1 MDVAELVSV
10 RLQELGYVQQDL
22 ADAAR
27 VTPSFI
33 SQLLKRKKQPPSPDR
48 TDLYTRMEK
57 FLKLAPGD
65 LSKLAELQRT
75 QNLKRKFDYPPRP
88 LFDEVREIV
97 LSKCN
102 ADKHKELRHIFEKEP
117 FGEIERIV
125 TQKLLDIAKEI
136 TKQGWSNDK
145 WLSQIARVNEK
156 KFQEMRVIV
165 LEFLDTD
172 IYNLSLQNSIYFLE
186 PLIKSWDIDLRNFD
200 MIVESTAKLGEAQ
213 LRRFAFVEL
222 EPESGE
228 EQPGFTNFLKDR
240 VMSVDLAEEEAA
252 FLKKLRFGDKK
263 PNALFYYRALQ
274 IFRDPVHFSTNK
286 RDR

>member
-1 MDVAELVSV
+1 MDIAELVSV
-10 RLQELGYVQQDL
+10 RLQELGYEQQDL

-33 SQLLKRKKQPPSPDR
+33 SQLLKRKKQPPSPER

-57 FLKLAPGD
+57 FLKLSPGD
-65 LSKLAELQRT
+65 LSKLAELQRA

-88 LFDEVREIV
+88 LFEEVREIV
-97 LSKCN
+97 LSKSN
-102 ADKHKELRHIFEKEP
+102 PNRQKELRQIFEKEP

-125 TQKLLDIAKEI
+125 TQKLLDVAKEI
-136 TKQGWSNDK
+136 TREGWNNDK
-145 WLSQIARVNEK
+145 WMNKMARVNEK
-156 KFQEMRVIV
+156 KFQEMRVII

-200 MIVESTAKLGEAQ
+200 MSIELTPKLGEAQ

-222 EPESGE
+222 EPESISD
-228 EQPGFTNFLKDR
+228 QPGLVNFFKDR
-240 VMSVDLAEEEAA
+240 LMCLDLTDEEEA
-252 FLKKLRFGDKK
+252 FLKKLRFRDKK
-263 PNALFYYRALQ
+263 PNAFFYYRVLQAL
-274 IFRDPVHFSTNK
+274 RDPLHFHTEK
-286 RDR
+286 G

>member
-1 MDVAELVSV
+1 MDIAELVSR
-10 RLQELGYVQQDL
+10 RLQALGYEQQDL

-57 FLKLAPGD
+57 FLKLQPGE
-65 LSKLAELQRT
+65 LSKLAEIQRA
-75 QNLKRKFDYPPRP
+75 QDLKRKFDYPPRP
-88 LFDEVREIV
+88 LFEEVREIV

-102 ADKHKELRHIFEKEP
+102 SNKQKELRQIFEKEA

-125 TQKLLDIAKEI
+125 TQKLLDVSKEI
-136 TKQGWSNDK
+136 AREGFNNEK
-145 WLSQIARVNEK
+145 WLNKIARVNEK
-156 KFQEMRVIV
+156 NFQEMRVIV

-172 IYNLSLQNSIYFLE
+172 IYNLSLQNSIYFLD
-186 PLIKSWDIDLRNFD
+186 PLIKSWDIDLLNFE
-200 MIVESTAKLGEAQ
+200 MSVELTPKLGESQ

-222 EPESGE
+222 EPESIDNELGLK
-228 EQPGFTNFLKDR
+228 NFLKDR
-240 VMSVDLAEEEAA
+240 LMCVDLTEEEET

-263 PNALFYYRALQ
+263 PSALFYYRVLQAL
-274 IFRDPVHFSTNK
+274 RDPLHFNTGK
-286 RDR
+286 